1 MAQEGS
7 TLEKFVFTWQSV
19 CIVFFLDASLLLSP
33 TLMILHTKMTTK
45 IYSFP
50 YENHKHSRKRRNWNR
65 NLLSPFSKVTNGY
78 CFFRIII
85 FLYNKRTWN
94 LQTSHLGYRFFLRGI
109 FFFSQAAFSSRLTII
124 SSSRAFFL
132 LLIIVSKVINSLD
145 DIVNLII
152 MDRARASIT
161 SSEHRVPGSL
171 VTKLV
176 ISHDGPILKRK
187 NTGMTSQMIDFCRF
201 PLNKK
206 IHR

>member
-19 CIVFFLDASLLLSP
+19 CIFFFSMQAYYFHPLWWFYTRRWLQKSTVFHMRI
-33 TLMILHTKMTTK
+33 TNIV
-45 IYSFP
+45 
-50 YENHKHSRKRRNWNR
+50 ERGGRNR

-94 LQTSHLGYRFFLRGI
+94 LQTSHLGYRFFFRGI

-132 LLIIVSKVINSLD
+132 LLIIVSKSD
-145 DIVNLII
+145 
-152 MDRARASIT
+152 
-161 SSEHRVPGSL
+161 
-171 VTKLV
+171 
-176 ISHDGPILKRK
+176 
-187 NTGMTSQMIDFCRF
+187 
-201 PLNKK
+201 
-206 IHR
+206 